1 MQIPNLTIAYAVAE
15 SKLIIENS
23 IVRKVQEL
31 ENNWLKIKLHS
42 KQGQKD
48 LIIAQQVFF
57 LSDYSMPA
65 KQVSSGFGGFLRKHL
80 EGKKIMRIFLQE
92 NFDRIVFF
100 EFQDFFLILELFAKG
115 NVVLADKAM
124 KILGVL
130 RREHWKDRALEKG
143 AVYKAPGSKGLN
155 PLHASL
161 KNFEKFMASDFEIV
175 KELVKNLNIAPVVAE
190 EALFE
195 CGIPKETPAK
205 KLSQRQLGQVAE
217 KICFFYSI
225 DSAKLKPVLA
235 ENNFEKLVLPF
246 SFNSAKTIST
256 FVSLQNAFEEIFCKN
271 FFGKEAKKTCAAA
284 EKKLVEL
291 QKSLAM
297 QLEAKTRLEQKAESD
312 AKKGEAIFVHYLEL
326 KQVLGLLRESKGKI
340 SEKDIMYK
348 MHNFSF
354 ARSFDLKKSKLLV
367 ELD

>member
-1 MQIPNLTIAYAVAE
+1 MQIPNLTLAYAVAE
-15 SKLIIENS
+15 SKPVIENS

-57 LSDYSMPA
+57 LSDYPMPA

-80 EGKKIMRIFLQE
+80 EGKKIMRIFQQ

-100 EFQDFFLILELFAKG
+100 EFQDFFLVLELFAKG
-115 NVVLADKAM
+115 NVILTDRAM

-143 AVYKAPGSKGLN
+143 AFYRAPSSKGIS
-155 PLHASL
+155 PVEASPE
-161 KNFEKFMASDFEIV
+161 NFEKFRNSDFEIV

-190 EALFE
+190 EALLE

-205 KLSQRQLGQVAE
+205 KLPEKQLGLIAE
-217 KICFFYSI
+217 KIRFFYSI
-225 DSAKLKPVLA
+225 DSARLKPVLA
-235 ENNFEKLVLPF
+235 ESGSEKIALPF
-246 SFNSAKTIST
+246 AFGSAKTISS
-256 FVSLQNAFEEIFCKN
+256 FSSLQNAFEEIFCKD
-271 FFGKEAKKTCAAA
+271 FFGKKEKTISLAG
-284 EKKLVEL
+284 EKKLLEL
-291 QKSLAM
+291 QKSLAT
-297 QLEAKTRLEQKAESD
+297 QLEAKTRLEQQAETS

-326 KQVLGLLRESKGKI
+326 KQVLEILREAKGKI
-340 SEKDIMYK
+340 SEKDLMYK
-348 MHNFSF
+348 MKNFSF
-354 ARSFDLKKSKLLV
+354 VKSFDLKKSRLIV
-367 ELD
+367 ELG